1 MHHFLRVLS
10 TACTTMWLMRVV
22 PGAEKEDSS
31 GGVGVSFSAELGA
44 KNGAQSG
51 EYFFQLVQTKKT
63 SGSYTDIMVEECDK
77 IGMKPL
83 CEHPSYCKN
92 NAQSIYIG
100 QTNHIAH
107 GGHKNTDSYF
117 PSGWSAVK
125 GKFPT
130 NFCTFTV
137 NHGGHDKAL
146 CINGGGHHW
155 RTPGQDNN
163 IMCASRTKPGP
174 PSESLLTML
183 EDAF

>member
-1 MHHFLRVLS
+1 
-10 TACTTMWLMRVV
+10 MWLMRVV

-31 GGVGVSFSAELGA
+31 GGVGVPFSAELGA

-107 GGHKNTDSYF
+107 GGHKNEDSYF
-117 PSGWSAVK
+117 PSAWWAVK
-125 GKFPT
+125 DKFPSR
-130 NFCTFTV
+130 FCTYTN

-146 CINGGGHHW
+146 CINGGSHHW
-155 RTPGQDNN
+155 RTPAQDNN
-163 IMCASRTKPGP
+163 IMCVGLTKPKIGGIS
-174 PSESLLTML
+174 SE
-183 EDAF
+183 